1 MSRLTCLKLLIIMN
15 CNLLEG
21 VFEMQEP
28 KGTKKSIDLLPSL
41 RHLELIELPNLQYI
55 WEDNFYELSKVKNIE
70 KLDIRQCP
78 KLKIEYPMKVLRQLE
93 MLTIDLRDLKEIPLK
108 EKTTQMLELEEM
120 ETSKVNLQHHIPLLI
135 KYFEKYIIIV
145 LIRM

>member
-1 MSRLTCLKLLIIMN
+1 MSRLTCLKLLIITN

-120 ETSKVNLQHHIPLLI
+120 ETSKVNILRNILL
-135 KYFEKYIIIV
+135 
-145 LIRM
+145 LS